1 MHQHINITLIACSVL
16 YLHNDPSIAYSWSIV
31 NIRTINC
38 VNLCCV
44 LGNVKLPSSK
54 NKTTSTNGIQIKE
67 TTGKHKLQQGNTKH

>member
-38 VNLCCV
+38 ANLRCV

-67 TTGKHKLQQGNTKH
+67 TTGKHKLQQEI